1 MNAPGSRSDSEE
13 DSAEEEVGNKD
24 VSASEESENEA
35 KACPNKVNTL
45 RRGMTT
51 RGLLTCIQ
59 QQKEL
64 ADEGGLHKQELIVP
78 RRRSKEKII
87 KEELVKKKKKRR
99 RSIGANLTNCKY
111 ESVHRATRRYGLK
124 EVGEDEEWMLYWTD
138 TSISHERVMEMKCF
152 QKINHFPGMSEICR
166 KDLLARNL
174 NRMLKLFP
182 KDYNLFPRTWCLPA
196 EMKKPKTYICKPDCG
211 SQGRGIFITRNLK
224 EIKQGDRLICQQYI
238 SKPFL
243 IDGFKFDL
251 RVYVLVTSCDPF
263 RIYVYHEGLA
273 RFATSKYNQPSSSN
287 LGDICMHLTNYA
299 INKHSKN
306 FVRDGDGS
314 SKRKLSSLNTWLAAH
329 GHDVTK
335 VWADIEDVIVK
346 TLISAYPM
354 LKHNYRTCFS
364 SHFGGSACFEILGFD
379 ILMDHNLKP
388 WLLEVNHS
396 PSFATDSRL
405 DREVKDNL
413 LYDTICLINLGAND
427 KQKVTEEERRRAQ
440 ERLWQRHV
448 TRELRREQYEH
459 YQSAWL
465 EQVQKYEKD
474 HLGGFHLIY
483 PLPDS
488 EKYDDFF
495 KQSGSLFQET
505 VASRARE
512 ECARQQLE
520 EIRQKNEPKELAK
533 GKKVK
538 EPKDV
543 HLHGESGGEAPA
555 VDSIA
560 RKHNRCLSFR
570 KEFFQEAIDTMKP
583 LDIIDEEELQRLDGL
598 LQRKNLL
605 RALGVVEQVYRVL
618 KNSPGVS
625 GSHQTVPSH
634 APNLNKPLIY
644 PNPHRP
650 NQLTEELEYIGSCT
664 SMGKNSTT
672 ELGVLNSTVVNWSTT
687 LPSPQGPPLTN
698 GSQRGNPDLGNVHTL
713 QSLHSR
719 FPIRRGP
726 TWVGVNQ
733 LPAPVEAIVMR
744 TAGFLKLRLNMV
756 SAYPRSMSA
765 KLISENSLLQSK
777 EPRGTAVVSG
787 SGTGHSSAANA
798 MRMNGSGSNLW
809 NVNIHTINPSS
820 ERLTVVSARAPM
832 NQRTQFT
839 RRANL
844 LSLFQTGVSSCR
856 AEKKKLKAMKYRRI
870 LTEFGIRGAPPRTL
884 TSEALEQIRFLKAT
898 FPEEWSVCQLAQGF
912 SVSEDVIRRVL
923 KSKFVPSPERR
934 MKQDAKVAAATLTL
948 SHRTKKPVKGLPSV
962 SFPVKALDSSKLIME
977 KASLA
982 RLSPGRA
989 TLPDSR
995 ASEKEAGR
1003 TKPIQQR
1010 TCTDLTDQSVLK
1022 ANRSQKAAHKE
1033 RDEWRDPCDPSY
1045 LEQLPAGEM
1054 MDGELEKLAAR
1065 AEEYQM
1071 KIIQRGQEFYDQD
1084 GSFLYRTVEHLN
1096 DP

>member
-196 EMKKPKTYICKPDCG
+196 DFGDFQAYCRMKKPKTYICKPDCG

-238 SKPFL
+238 SK
-243 IDGFKFDL
+243 
-251 RVYVLVTSCDPF
+251 
-263 RIYVYHEGLA
+263 
-273 RFATSKYNQPSSSN
+273 
-287 LGDICMHLTNYA
+287 
-299 INKHSKN
+299 
-306 FVRDGDGS
+306 
-314 SKRKLSSLNTWLAAH
+314 
-329 GHDVTK
+329 
-335 VWADIEDVIVK
+335 
-346 TLISAYPM
+346 
-354 LKHNYRTCFS
+354 
-364 SHFGGSACFEILGFD
+364 
-379 ILMDHNLKP
+379 
-388 WLLEVNHS
+388 VNHS